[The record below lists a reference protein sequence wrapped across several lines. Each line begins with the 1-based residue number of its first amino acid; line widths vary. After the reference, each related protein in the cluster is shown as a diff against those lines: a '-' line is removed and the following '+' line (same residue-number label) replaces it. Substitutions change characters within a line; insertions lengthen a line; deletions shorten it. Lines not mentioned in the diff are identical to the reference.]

1 MSNYPKVNYIGNK
14 EKLVSWL
21 IREMPVR
28 SGTVL
33 DLFAGGS
40 SVAYA
45 LKEHGYSVLVNDIL
59 YADYVLAKALVE
71 NETETLD
78 VSVFQRTVLQERE
91 RELEEKFSFLAK
103 RLYFPEEIAELAH
116 LVAISETLSGNER
129 YLFLALIRRAMIRKL
144 P

>member
-59 YADYVLAKALVE
+59 YAD
-71 NETETLD
+71 
-78 VSVFQRTVLQERE
+78 
-91 RELEEKFSFLAK
+91 
-103 RLYFPEEIAELAH
+103 
-116 LVAISETLSGNER
+116 
-129 YLFLALIRRAMIRKL
+129 
-144 P
+144 